1 MNITAESYGHA
12 TILNLKG
19 EFVEDALAA
28 VRKAVDHTLE
38 GAGVVDVIFNLE
50 EVPFLDSAAMEYL
63 LDLQDRLAER
73 LGQVKLVK
81 AGESVA
87 TILEVTRL
95 RSCFEVFAD
104 IPEAVKAL
112 QP

>member
-50 EVPFLDSAAMEYL
+50 EVPFLDSAAMDALKQWEYEPM
-63 LDLQDRLAER
+63 RIN
-73 LGQVKLVK
+73 GKPVK
-81 AGESVA
+81 AIF
-87 TILEVTRL
+87 TVTVRFSL
-95 RSCFEVFAD
+95 KS
-104 IPEAVKAL
+104 
-112 QP
+112 